1 MGLGDVLLQK
11 RLAAR
16 KEAQL
21 YRSLGSTV
29 SGIDFASNDYL
40 GMAGNEVFQ
49 NKVFDAISQQKSAL
63 LGSSGS
69 RLLTGNSSYIED
81 LEYKISRFHQ
91 VESALLMASG
101 YLANLCLFSCIPQRG
116 EVVLID
122 EHIHRSVHDGCQLN
136 HARKWKFK
144 HNDLNDLER
153 LLSGVAVN
161 CYVAVES
168 VYSMD
173 GSLAPLVAIAALC
186 QKYQAYLI
194 VDEAHAFGV
203 FGWGLVSHYQ
213 LQRQVFATV
222 VTYGKA
228 MGCHGAAILGSQ
240 LLQQTIINFGSPLI
254 YSTSASLAQWIAID
268 HGYDFLEEMS
278 ELPKLLNQNIRFFR
292 QLVLLESDELVSP
305 IQAFYFPGNTAVRNK
320 ASQLVEQGMSVYP
333 ILSPTVAVGQERL
346 RICLHS
352 FNTKQQM
359 IALVSLLTK
368 EKANE

>member
-1 MGLGDVLLQK
+1 MGLGEVMLQK
-11 RLAAR
+11 RLRAQ

-29 SGIDFASNDYL
+29 PGIDFASNDYL
-40 GMAGNEVFQ
+40 GLAANELFQ
-49 NKVFDAISQQKSAL
+49 ERVFDVISKQKAAL

-69 RLLTGNSSYIED
+69 RLLTGNSKYTED
-81 LEYKISRFHQ
+81 LEHKISQLHQ
-91 VESALLMASG
+91 VESALLMGSG

-116 EVVLID
+116 DVVIID

-136 HARKWKFK
+136 HARKWKFR
-144 HNDLNDLER
+144 HNDLNDLEN
-153 LLSGVAVN
+153 LLSRVEGN

-173 GSLAPLVAIAALC
+173 GSIAPLVELTAMC
-186 QKYQAYLI
+186 QKHQAYLI

-203 FGWGLVSHYQ
+203 FGWGLVSFYR
-213 LQRQVFATV
+213 LQQQVFATV

-240 LLQQTIINFGSPLI
+240 LLQQTIINYGSPLI

-268 HGYDFLEEMS
+268 QGYDFIAEQQ
-278 ELPKLLNQNIRFFR
+278 ELPDLLNQNIRFFR
-292 QLVLLESDELVSP
+292 HLLLLESDALISP
-305 IQAFYFPGNTAVRNK
+305 IQAFYFPGNASVRHK

-333 ILSPTVAVGQERL
+333 ILSPTVAVGEERL
-346 RICLHS
+346 RICLHT
-352 FNTKQQM
+352 FNTKRQ
-359 IALVSLLTK
+359 ISELVSLLTK
-368 EKANE
+368 E

>member
-1 MGLGDVLLQK
+1 MGLGHDRLQK
-11 RLAAR
+11 RLRAR

-29 SGIDFASNDYL
+29 QGIDFASNDYL
-40 GMAGNEVFQ
+40 GLAANEVFQ
-49 NKVFDAISQQKSAL
+49 ERVFDTISKQKSAL

-69 RLLTGNSSYIED
+69 RLLTGNSKYIES
-81 LEYKISRFHQ
+81 LEYKISQLHQ
-91 VESALLMASG
+91 VDSALLMGSG

-116 EVVLID
+116 DVVIID
-122 EHIHRSVHDGCQLN
+122 EHIHRSVHDGCQLS

-153 LLSGVAVN
+153 LLSQADVN

-173 GSLAPLVAIAALC
+173 GSFAPLVELVALC

-194 VDEAHAFGV
+194 VDEAHAFGI
-203 FGWGLVSHYQ
+203 FGWGLVSLYH
-213 LQRQVFATV
+213 LQQQVFATV

-240 LLQQTIINFGSPLI
+240 LLRQTIINFGSPFI
-254 YSTSASLAQWIAID
+254 YSTSASLAQWIAIE
-268 HGYDFLEEMS
+268 HGYDFLAEQH
-278 ELPKLLNQNIRFFR
+278 ELPNLLDQNIRFFR
-292 QLVLLESDELVSP
+292 QLLLLESDALVSP
-305 IQAFYFPGNTAVRNK
+305 IQAFYYPGNANVRDK

-333 ILSPTVAVGQERL
+333 ILSPTVTVGQERL
-346 RICLHS
+346 RICIHT
-352 FNTKQQM
+352 FNTKRQ
-359 IALVSLLTK
+359 ISELVSLLNK
-368 EKANE
+368 E